1 MSENLIELATRTAN
15 SPTKKAANEA
25 TSTGPSNV
33 ISADQ
38 RRNEPRVA
46 VNWRARVMV
55 ASPRF
60 VEATVIDIS
69 PGGMGLHCDHRVR
82 ERQVYD
88 FAVAV
93 PNLLEWDRFEVVQL
107 RAVVQSVVLS
117 GAKFRLGVQFVS
129 IDPAAKALIQQW
141 ATGHRRLFAA

>member
-1 MSENLIELATRTAN
+1 MSDNLIPMT
-15 SPTKKAANEA
+15 SKKSAMPEAGAGSMAAIPGNNA
-25 TSTGPSNV
+25 LG
-33 ISADQ
+33 DQ
-38 RRNEPRVA
+38 RRTEPRVV

-55 ASPRF
+55 ATPRF
-60 VEATVIDIS
+60 IEATVIDIS

>member
-15 SPTKKAANEA
+15 APAKQAANPA
-25 TSTGPSNV
+25 SGTPASPM
-33 ISADQ
+33 SAEQ
-38 RRNEPRVA
+38 RRTEPRVV

-55 ASPRF
+55 ASPRY

-107 RAVVQSVVLS
+107 RALVQSVVLS
-117 GAKFRLGVQFVS
+117 GPKFRLGVQFVS